1 MLKKDFEVIVIFL
14 YGLSSTLRLTKRKEK
29 KRKERQ
35 ERNQYTRR
43 IKTILCVGVFGIL
56 NHFDTVSV

>member
-29 KRKERQ
+29 KRK
-35 ERNQYTRR
+35 TR
-43 IKTILCVGVFGIL
+43 GGGI
-56 NHFDTVSV
+56 NIIGE

>member
-35 ERNQYTRR
+35 EEEVEEVIAQLY
-43 IKTILCVGVFGIL
+43 KLVIL
-56 NHFDTVSV
+56 N